1 MTKQTACL
9 ASLALG
15 GALLSVSGARADVK
29 IVQNVAISNP
39 QLDAMLQSASPE
51 QKAQMARM
59 GLAGNSVK
67 TGYLSGRRSR
77 YDLSALTSIIADLNA
92 NKIYTLNRGART
104 YSAQTYSATAGR
116 ASGKGMNASLT
127 PTGKTKRI
135 LGHVCRGYHLSLTSP
150 SMPGSL
156 ISGDIWAAPDL
167 PQPSVS
173 VLSAG
178 PVASLQSQ
186 WKKIKG
192 MPLQVLMTISGS
204 PVGNTTVK
212 VTTQAISTRPL
223 PASVFAIPAGY
234 KSVAPGANRMGGMM
248 GGMGR

>member
-1 MTKQTACL
+1 
-9 ASLALG
+9 
-15 GALLSVSGARADVK
+15 
-29 IVQNVAISNP
+29 
-39 QLDAMLQSASPE
+39 
-51 QKAQMARM
+51 
-59 GLAGNSVK
+59 
-67 TGYLSGRRSR
+67 
-77 YDLSALTSIIADLNA
+77 
-92 NKIYTLNRGART
+92 
-104 YSAQTYSATAGR
+104 
-116 ASGKGMNASLT
+116 
-127 PTGKTKRI
+127 
-135 LGHVCRGYHLSLTSP
+135 
-150 SMPGSL
+150 MPGSL